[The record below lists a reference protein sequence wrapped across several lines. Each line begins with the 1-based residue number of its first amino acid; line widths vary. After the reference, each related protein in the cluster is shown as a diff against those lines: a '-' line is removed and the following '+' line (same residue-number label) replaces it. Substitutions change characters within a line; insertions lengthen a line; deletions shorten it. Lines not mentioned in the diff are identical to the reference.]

1 MTSRP
6 LDPWHALLA
15 PLPDD
20 AVLQRRPVA
29 PPEITGKPGG
39 AAIAGW
45 EQLTVELSAA
55 GRGMRHLLVVLDAQ
69 GTPISANDMVMYSAE
84 LGEDHVFFQENV
96 GGRLEADGSFLGTR
110 WRTLGVEGPKDE
122 EARLEA
128 SPSRPNAAETA
139 ALKALVA
146 EMLRRSI
153 IHVRGSE

>member
-1 MTSRP
+1 MTPQP
-6 LDPWHALLA
+6 LAPWHALLA

-20 AVLQRRPVA
+20 AVVKRRPVA
-29 PPEITGKPGG
+29 PPEITGKPEG

-69 GTPISANDMVMYSAE
+69 GTPVSANDMVMYSAE
-84 LGEDHVFFQENV
+84 LGGDQVFFQENV
-96 GGRLEADGSFLGTR
+96 GGRLEADGSFRGTR

-122 EARLEA
+122 EARLDA
-128 SPSRPNAAETA
+128 SPSQPTAAEVE

-146 EMLRRSI
+146 QILRRSI
-153 IHVRGSE
+153 IRSP

>member
-1 MTSRP
+1 MTPHP
-6 LDPWHALLA
+6 LAPWHALLA

-20 AVLQRRPVA
+20 AVVKRRPVA
-29 PPEITGKPGG
+29 PPEITGKPEG

-84 LGEDHVFFQENV
+84 LGGDHVFFQENV
-96 GGRLEADGSFLGTR
+96 GGRLEADGSFRGTR

-122 EARLEA
+122 EARLDA
-128 SPSRPNAAETA
+128 SPSQPTAAEVE

-146 EMLRRSI
+146 QILRRSI
-153 IHVRGSE
+153 IRSP

>member
-1 MTSRP
+1 MTPQP
-6 LDPWHALLA
+6 LAPWHALLA

-20 AVLQRRPVA
+20 AVVKRRPVA
-29 PPEITGKPGG
+29 PPEITGKPEG

-84 LGEDHVFFQENV
+84 LGEDQVFFQENV
-96 GGRLEADGSFLGTR
+96 GGRLEADGTFRGTR
-110 WRTLGVEGPKDE
+110 WRTLGVGGPKDE
-122 EARLEA
+122 EARMDA
-128 SPSRPNAAETA
+128 SPSQPSAAEVE

-146 EMLRRSI
+146 QILRRSI
-153 IHVRGSE
+153 IRSP

>member
-1 MTSRP
+1 MTPRP

-15 PLPDD
+15 PLPEH
-20 AVLQRRPVA
+20 AVVQRRPVA

-39 AAIAGW
+39 GAIAGW

-84 LGEDHVFFQENV
+84 LGGEHVFFQENV
-96 GGRLEADGSFLGTR
+96 GGRLEADGSFRGTR

-122 EARLEA
+122 EARLDA
-128 SPSRPNAAETA
+128 SPSQPSEAEA
-139 ALKALVA
+139 RSLKALVA
-146 EMLRRSI
+146 EILKRSI
-153 IHVRGSE
+153 MRSP

>member
-1 MTSRP
+1 MTP
-6 LDPWHALLA
+6 QALDPWHALLA
-15 PLPDD
+15 PLPED
-20 AVLQRRPVA
+20 AVVKRRPVA
-29 PPEITGKPGG
+29 PPEITGKPEG

-84 LGEDHVFFQENV
+84 LGGEHVFFQENV
-96 GGRLEADGSFLGTR
+96 GGRLETDGSFRGTR

-122 EARLEA
+122 EARLDA
-128 SPSRPNAAETA
+128 SPSQPTAAEVE

-146 EMLRRSI
+146 EILRRSI
-153 IHVRGSE
+153 IRSP

>member
-1 MTSRP
+1 LTPQP

-20 AVLQRRPVA
+20 VVVKRRPVA
-29 PPEITGKPGG
+29 PPEITGKPEG

-55 GRGMRHLLVVLDAQ
+55 GRGMRHLLVVLDAH

-84 LGEDHVFFQENV
+84 LGGEHVFFQENV
-96 GGRLEADGSFLGTR
+96 GGRLETDGSFRGTR
-110 WRTLGVEGPKDE
+110 WRTLGVEGPKDD

-128 SPSRPNAAETA
+128 SPSQPTAAESA
-139 ALKALVA
+139 ALKTLVA
-146 EMLRRSI
+146 EILKRSI
-153 IHVRGSE
+153 IRSP

>member
-1 MTSRP
+1 MTPQP
-6 LDPWHALLA
+6 LAPWHALLA

-20 AVLQRRPVA
+20 AVVKRRPVA
-29 PPEITGKPGG
+29 PPEITSKPEG

-55 GRGMRHLLVVLDAQ
+55 ARGMRHLLVVLDAQ

-84 LGEDHVFFQENV
+84 LGGEHVFFQENV
-96 GGRLEADGSFLGTR
+96 GGRLEADGSFRGTR

-122 EARLEA
+122 EARLDA
-128 SPSRPNAAETA
+128 SPSQPTAAEVE

-146 EMLRRSI
+146 QILRRSI
-153 IHVRGSE
+153 IRSS